1 MDETPERGYP
11 YPQCDPPFVKDA
23 ADLPANLKALA
34 LAVDTDVT
42 ALSSEATRALNP
54 RCATT
59 TGSTGAIATGAAL
72 QMNVIDFDNT
82 GGTLPSVADDRWN
95 ITDAGLWMFT
105 AHCQG
110 AVGAG
115 TVGAHTLQI
124 MVNGVVRDS
133 NTIAS
138 LAAGTAVFNV
148 LVTFLACQVGDRVTF
163 NQIFPGGSTIT
174 YSQSRFSAYQAV
186 QL

>member
-1 MDETPERGYP
+1 MKETPERGYP
-11 YPQCDPPFVKDA
+11 YPECAPPFVKDA

-42 ALSSEATRALNP
+42 ALSAEATRALNP

-59 TGSTGAIATGAAL
+59 TGTTGAIATGAAL
-72 QMNVIDFDNT
+72 QMNAIDFDNT
-82 GGTLPSVADDRWN
+82 GGTLPSTADDRFN
-95 ITDAGLWMFT
+95 ITDAGLWMFV
-105 AHCQG
+105 AQCQG
-110 AVGAG
+110 AVTAG
-115 TVGAHTLQI
+115 TVGAQTLQI

-138 LAAGTAVFNV
+138 LASGTNVFNV
-148 LVTFLACQVGDRVTF
+148 LVSFLVCVVGDRVTF
-163 NQIFPGGSTIT
+163 NQVFPGGSTIT
-174 YSQSRFSAYQAV
+174 YSSLRFSAFQAV